1 MSTEPRSRNTPRV
14 VIDTNV
20 IVSGLNF
27 SGNERQVLELGREEK
42 IEVYPSS
49 YIVAEVERILQNK
62 FVWQPSRIDEAVANV
77 YHWVR
82 MIEPTSSVGVIQ
94 RKDSDNRILEC
105 CLECQAQY
113 LITGDQRDLLPL
125 QTFQGTRIMNAA
137 TFLRELA
144 DLELS
149 S

>member
-1 MSTEPRSRNTPRV
+1 MSTEPRSRNTRRV

-42 IEVYPSS
+42 IEVYLSS

-62 FVWQPSRIDEAVANV
+62 FVWQPSRIEEAVANV

-82 MIEPTSSVGVIQ
+82 MIEPTSSVGGIQ

>member
-42 IEVYPSS
+42 IEVYLSS

-62 FVWQPSRIDEAVANV
+62 FVWQPSRIEEAVANV
-77 YHWVR
+77 
-82 MIEPTSSVGVIQ
+82 
-94 RKDSDNRILEC
+94 
-105 CLECQAQY
+105 
-113 LITGDQRDLLPL
+113 
-125 QTFQGTRIMNAA
+125 
-137 TFLRELA
+137 
-144 DLELS
+144 
-149 S
+149 